1 MSYRDQCWR
10 SRNDD
15 AANHCWEK
23 KMSEFGLPSGMKK
36 AGPICLLPKQF
47 GIPFLHHSHGD
58 CHAGLFV
65 CHRKG
70 MSRQM
75 IIERIENQTAIDKI
89 VREEEEEEEEEEGMG
104 KRNRTQVYVKAN
116 HVLVVKQWL
125 YRSRWEQEDRA
136 DALHDSTAV
145 TGINMTK
152 KNKVSS
158 SYPFTSHSNNLSSM
172 SILTST
178 QQDDHNTNTTF
189 NESLGRRFKHYY
201 LSFYWMN
208 AHQQLIPILLSHN
221 HTLSTHT
228 LWDGGNYLYQQDMD
242 HLILQ
247 ILHALEVN
255 KSQMILIDERYLPRA
270 LLLQDQE
277 NATIVVEY

>member
-1 MSYRDQCWR
+1 MR
-10 SRNDD
+10 
-15 AANHCWEK
+15 
-23 KMSEFGLPSGMKK
+23 
-36 AGPICLLPKQF
+36 
-47 GIPFLHHSHGD
+47 
-58 CHAGLFV
+58 
-65 CHRKG
+65 
-70 MSRQM
+70 
-75 IIERIENQTAIDKI
+75 
-89 VREEEEEEEEEEGMG
+89 
-104 KRNRTQVYVKAN
+104 KRNRSQVYVKAN

-125 YRSRWEQEDRA
+125 YRSSIGEEEDRV

-145 TGINMTK
+145 TGINMAN
-152 KNKVSS
+152 KNNNASS
-158 SYPFTSHSNNLSSM
+158 SSPFTSHSNNLSSM

-178 QQDDHNTNTTF
+178 QQDDHNTNITSY
-189 NESLGRRFKHYY
+189 ESLGRRFKHYY

-208 AHQQLIPILLSHN
+208 ANQQLIPILLSHN

-228 LWDGGNYLYQQDMD
+228 LWDGGNYLYQQHMD

-247 ILHALEVN
+247 ILQTLQVN